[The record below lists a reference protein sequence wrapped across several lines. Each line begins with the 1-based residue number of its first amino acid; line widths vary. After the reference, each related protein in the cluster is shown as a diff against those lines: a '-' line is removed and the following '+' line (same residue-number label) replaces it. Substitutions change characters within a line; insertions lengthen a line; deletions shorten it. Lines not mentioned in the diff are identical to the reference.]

1 MEVYFEVLEK
11 LKNVSLLLKNCD
23 INHENIKEYLI
34 KLNYIS
40 ADIDALQYHINDIKY
55 SPPQKRVNIE

>member
-11 LKNVSLLLKNCD
+11 LKKVSLTLMNCD
-23 INHENIKEYLI
+23 INQENIKEYLI

-40 ADIDALQYHINDIKY
+40 ADIDALQYHINDIQHSVAK
-55 SPPQKRVNIE
+55 KG

>member
-23 INHENIKEYLI
+23 INQENIKEYLI

-40 ADIDALQYHINDIKY
+40 EDIDALQYHINDIQHSAAK
-55 SPPQKRVNIE
+55 KG